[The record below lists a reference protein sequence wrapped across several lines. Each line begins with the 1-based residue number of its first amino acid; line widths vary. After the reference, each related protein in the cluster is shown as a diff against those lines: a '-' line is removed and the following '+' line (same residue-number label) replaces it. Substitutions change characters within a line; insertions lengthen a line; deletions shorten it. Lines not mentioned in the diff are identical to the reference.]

1 MPDPVPPFLVGQGY
15 TSSARLSPSR
25 RRLGWALAWGLGW
38 ATLLNLSAQ
47 HPLLVRME
55 SDAQEWLYAWRGP
68 QQPSPEVVI
77 VGIDGRIGPRPPDVN
92 SGQEESNDT
101 ATRRFDLPDSSA
113 EHLGQH
119 QVDFLLERANYAG
132 LTLRLLEEAKARV
145 VVLNLPSSFVVPQ
158 NLGNENLDAPLRQ
171 VVQRYPDRLVLA
183 TRSSESFGR
192 SEINIY
198 NHFLPFSS
206 LRLEYLVPPEHV
218 QGVVQY
224 RVDRAGILRQAQL
237 RGLYLRRDS
246 QEEQMFASVEA
257 LAFAKYDPERASRWF
272 RERGL
277 QPIQFNPL
285 GSQHGI
291 PIIPIEQVCP
301 PAVPQAGS
309 GSAAPVAT
317 AGRSTVVNPNQA
329 CRGQE
334 GIPPLD
340 SKVVDQLRDKIVLV
354 GFVGG
359 YPETFP
365 VRTADGSQIAAVELQ
380 AQILSS
386 LLTGEVYQSVPGEV
400 AAVVVV
406 LLGAGT
412 GLLLVLYR
420 PPLRLSHW
428 GWKQQ
433 QFLLRPMVG
442 LAVYEGWAVAQFL
455 LWRWVWPLVLPAL
468 ASGLTGVSLLLTL
481 TIVENQE
488 RLLAQQQELE
498 RLRRAEQEAAIDQA
512 RKLLYRVA
520 TDIHDRELQELK
532 VVMDELESLQ
542 WQQQQGKTPDP
553 TVYDHLLEQ
562 LERIGRGIRN
572 QLNDVRTLAAKLR
585 ISPSLREGLHRG
597 IEIYLDELIQAGS
610 LTLSVERQLQPLQ
623 EPNTGEWFDQREDI
637 LRFLREAIGNVI
649 AHVQPPKGNASFV
662 KVSLAQTDRHC
673 CLSVVNDGIEYA
685 PGLSGGYGSKAMNTI
700 ARYLPKGSWHRSRT
714 PEGHTHVELHWE
726 MPSS

>member
-1 MPDPVPPFLVGQGY
+1 MPNLASPLLAGQG
-15 TSSARLSPSR
+15 RGPQRQLSPSR

-47 HPLLVRME
+47 HPLLLRLE

-77 VGIDGRIGPRPPDVN
+77 IGIDGRIDGQGE
-92 SGQEESNDT
+92 SGD
-101 ATRRFDLPDSSA
+101 
-113 EHLGQH
+113 GQH
-119 QVDFLLERANYAG
+119 NVDFLLERANYAG
-132 LTLRLLEEAKARV
+132 LTLRLLEEAEARV

-171 VVQRYPDRLVLA
+171 VVQRYPERLVLA

-218 QGVVQY
+218 QGVVQH
-224 RVDRAGILRQAQL
+224 RVDRTGILRQAHL

-272 RERGL
+272 RKRGL
-277 QPIQFNPL
+277 QPFQFNPL
-285 GSQHGI
+285 GSQHTI
-291 PIIPIEQVCP
+291 PIIPIERVCP
-301 PAVPQAGS
+301 PIIPQAEA
-309 GSAAPVAT
+309 GSA
-317 AGRSTVVNPNQA
+317 SQMVNPGQA

-340 SKVVDQLRDKIVLV
+340 PELARQLRDKIVLV

-386 LLTGEVYQSVPGEV
+386 LLTGEVYRSLPAEL
-400 AAVVVV
+400 AAGVVF
-406 LLGAGT
+406 LLGAAT
-412 GLLLVLYR
+412 GLILVLYR
-420 PPLRLSHW
+420 PSPRRDCW
-428 GWKQQ
+428 DWKQQ
-433 QFLLRPMVG
+433 RSLLWPLLG
-442 LAVYEGWAVAQFL
+442 LAVYEGWAVTQFL
-455 LWRWVWPLVLPAL
+455 LWRWIWPLTLPAL
-468 ASGLTGVSLLLTL
+468 AVGLTGVSLLLTL
-481 TIVENQE
+481 VILENQE

-512 RKLLYRVA
+512 RKLLYRIA

-542 WQQQQGKTPDP
+542 WQQQQGKDPDP
-553 TVYDHLLEQ
+553 AIYDRLLEQ
-562 LERIGRGIRN
+562 LERIGRGIRE
-572 QLNDVRTLAAKLR
+572 QLNDVRTLATKLR
-585 ISPSLREGLHRG
+585 ISPSLREGLHRV
-597 IEIYLDELIQAGS
+597 IDTYLDELIRTGS
-610 LTLSVERQLQPLQ
+610 LTLPVERHLQPLE
-623 EPNTGEWFDQREDI
+623 EPNTSEWFDQREDI

-662 KVSLAQTDRHC
+662 KVSLVQKERHC
-673 CLSVVNDGIEYA
+673 CLSVINDGVEYA
-685 PGLSGGYGSKAMNTI
+685 PGPSGGYGSKAMNTI
-700 ARYLPKGSWHRSRT
+700 ARYLPKGSWHRTHT
-714 PEGHTHVELHWE
+714 PEGYTYVELHWE
-726 MPSS
+726 MPL

>member
-1 MPDPVPPFLVGQGY
+1 
-15 TSSARLSPSR
+15 
-25 RRLGWALAWGLGW
+25 
-38 ATLLNLSAQ
+38 
-47 HPLLVRME
+47 
-55 SDAQEWLYAWRGP
+55 
-68 QQPSPEVVI
+68 
-77 VGIDGRIGPRPPDVN
+77 
-92 SGQEESNDT
+92 
-101 ATRRFDLPDSSA
+101 
-113 EHLGQH
+113 
-119 QVDFLLERANYAG
+119 
-132 LTLRLLEEAKARV
+132 
-145 VVLNLPSSFVVPQ
+145 
-158 NLGNENLDAPLRQ
+158 
-171 VVQRYPDRLVLA
+171 
-183 TRSSESFGR
+183 
-192 SEINIY
+192 
-198 NHFLPFSS
+198 
-206 LRLEYLVPPEHV
+206 
-218 QGVVQY
+218 
-224 RVDRAGILRQAQL
+224 
-237 RGLYLRRDS
+237 
-246 QEEQMFASVEA
+246 
-257 LAFAKYDPERASRWF
+257 
-272 RERGL
+272 
-277 QPIQFNPL
+277 
-285 GSQHGI
+285 
-291 PIIPIEQVCP
+291 
-301 PAVPQAGS
+301 
-309 GSAAPVAT
+309 
-317 AGRSTVVNPNQA
+317 
-329 CRGQE
+329 
-334 GIPPLD
+334 
-340 SKVVDQLRDKIVLV
+340 RDKIVLV

-380 AQILSS
+380 AQVLSS
-386 LLTGEVYQSVPGEV
+386 LLTGEVYQSVPGGV
-400 AAVVVV
+400 AVAVV
-406 LLGAGT
+406 LLLGVGT

-420 PPLRLSHW
+420 PPLRSRQRCGALLSPW

-433 QFLLRPMVG
+433 QFLLRPVVG

-455 LWRWVWPLVLPAL
+455 LGRWVWPLVLPAL

-481 TIVENQE
+481 VIVENQE

-532 VVMDELESLQ
+532 VVMDNLESLQ
-542 WQQQQGKTPDP
+542 WQQHQGKAPDP

-597 IEIYLDELIQAGS
+597 IEIYLDELIQSGS

-662 KVSLAQTDRHC
+662 KVSLAQTERHC

-700 ARYLPKGSWHRSRT
+700 ARYLPKGSWHRTRT

-726 MPSS
+726 MPL

>member
-1 MPDPVPPFLVGQGY
+1 MPDSIPHLLAGQSP
-15 TSSARLSPSR
+15 TSPARPSPSR

-38 ATLLNLSAQ
+38 AALLNLSAQ

-77 VGIDGRIGPRPPDVN
+77 VGIDGRIGLDRDSGAEHVPANGN
-92 SGQEESNDT
+92 SGQGESNGRT
-101 ATRRFDLPDSSA
+101 SGA

-132 LTLRLLEEAKARV
+132 LTLRLLEEAEARV

-291 PIIPIEQVCP
+291 PIIPIERVCP
-301 PAVPQAGS
+301 PAVLQAGS
-309 GSAAPVAT
+309 GSVAPMI
-317 AGRSTVVNPNQA
+317 NPSQA

-340 SKVVDQLRDKIVLV
+340 PEVADQLRDKIVLV

-380 AQILSS
+380 AQVLSS
-386 LLTGEVYQSVPGEV
+386 LLTGEVYQSVPGGV
-400 AAVVVV
+400 AVAVV
-406 LLGAGT
+406 LLLGVGT

-420 PPLRLSHW
+420 PPLRSRQRCGALLSPW

-433 QFLLRPMVG
+433 QFLLRPVVG

-455 LWRWVWPLVLPAL
+455 LGRWVWPLVLPAL

-481 TIVENQE
+481 VIVENQE

-532 VVMDELESLQ
+532 VVMDDLESLQ
-542 WQQQQGKTPDP
+542 WQQQQGRSPDP

-623 EPNTGEWFDQREDI
+623 EPNTGEWLDQREDI

-662 KVSLAQTDRHC
+662 RVSLAQTNRHC

-685 PGLSGGYGSKAMNTI
+685 PSLSGGYGSKAMNTI
-700 ARYLPKGSWHRSRT
+700 ARYLPKGSWHRTRT

-726 MPSS
+726 MPL

>member
-1 MPDPVPPFLVGQGY
+1 MPASIPHLLAGQSP
-15 TSSARLSPSR
+15 TSPARLSPSR

-38 ATLLNLSAQ
+38 AALLNLSAQ

-77 VGIDGRIGPRPPDVN
+77 VGIDGHISSQG
-92 SGQEESNDT
+92 ESNDV
-101 ATRRFDLPDSSA
+101 ALQHFRERISGA
-113 EHLGQH
+113 EHLGQK
-119 QVDFLLERANYAG
+119 VDFLLERANYAG
-132 LTLRLLEEAKARV
+132 LTLRLLEEAEARV

-218 QGVVQY
+218 QGVVQH
-224 RVDRAGILRQAQL
+224 RVDSAGILRQAQL

-291 PIIPIEQVCP
+291 PIIPIERVCP
-301 PAVPQAGS
+301 PAVLQAGS
-309 GSAAPVAT
+309 GSVAPMI
-317 AGRSTVVNPNQA
+317 NPSQA

-340 SKVVDQLRDKIVLV
+340 PEVADQLRDKIVLV

-380 AQILSS
+380 AQVLSS
-386 LLTGEVYQSVPGEV
+386 LLTGEVYQSVPGGV
-400 AAVVVV
+400 AVAVV
-406 LLGAGT
+406 LLLGVGT

-420 PPLRLSHW
+420 PPLRSRQRCGALLSPW

-433 QFLLRPMVG
+433 QFLLRPVVG

-455 LWRWVWPLVLPAL
+455 LGRWVWPLVLPAL

-481 TIVENQE
+481 VIVENQE

-532 VVMDELESLQ
+532 VVMDNLESLQ
-542 WQQQQGKTPDP
+542 WQQHQGKAPDP

-662 KVSLAQTDRHC
+662 KVSLAQTERHC

-700 ARYLPKGSWHRSRT
+700 ARYLPKGSWHRTRT

-726 MPSS
+726 MPL

>member
-1 MPDPVPPFLVGQGY
+1 MPNLAAPLLAGQG
-15 TSSARLSPSR
+15 RDPQKQLSPSR

-47 HPLLVRME
+47 HPLLLRLE

-77 VGIDGRIGPRPPDVN
+77 IGIDGRSD
-92 SGQEESNDT
+92 GQGKNGD
-101 ATRRFDLPDSSA
+101 
-113 EHLGQH
+113 GQH
-119 QVDFLLERANYAG
+119 NVDFLLERANYAG

-158 NLGNENLDAPLRQ
+158 NLGNEDLDAPLRQ
-171 VVQRYPDRLVLA
+171 VIQRYPDRVVLA

-206 LRLEYLVPPEHV
+206 LRLEYLVAPEHV
-218 QGVVQY
+218 QGVVQH
-224 RVDRAGILRQAQL
+224 RLDGAGILRQAQL

-246 QEEQMFASVEA
+246 QKEQMFASAEA
-257 LAFAKYDPERASRWF
+257 LAFAKYDPERASRWL

-277 QPIQFNPL
+277 QPVQFNPL
-285 GSQHGI
+285 GSQHSI
-291 PIIPIEQVCP
+291 PIIPIEQICP
-301 PAVPQAGS
+301 PVISQTGS
-309 GSAAPVAT
+309 GSPT
-317 AGRSTVVNPNQA
+317 LSPGQA

-340 SKVVDQLRDKIVLV
+340 PKVADQLRDKIVLV

-365 VRTADGSQIAAVELQ
+365 VRTVDGSQIAAVELQ

-386 LLTGEVYQSVPGEV
+386 LLTGEVYRSLPAGL
-400 AAVVVV
+400 AAGVVF

-412 GLLLVLYR
+412 GLSLVLYR
-420 PPLRLSHW
+420 PSPRQNCRD
-428 GWKQQ
+428 WKQQ
-433 QFLLRPMVG
+433 RFLLWPVVG
-442 LAVYEGWAVAQFL
+442 LTAYEGWAVTQFL
-455 LWRWVWPLVLPAL
+455 LWRWIWPLTLPAL
-468 ASGLTGVSLLLTL
+468 AVGLAGVSLLLTL
-481 TIVENQE
+481 VILENQE

-512 RKLLYRVA
+512 RKLLYRIA

-542 WQQQQGKTPDP
+542 WQQQQGKDPDP
-553 TVYDHLLEQ
+553 AIYDRLLEQ
-562 LERIGRGIRN
+562 LERIGRGIRE
-572 QLNDVRTLAAKLR
+572 QLNDVRTLATKLR

-597 IEIYLDELIQAGS
+597 IDTYLDELIRTGS
-610 LTLSVERQLQPLQ
+610 LTLPVERHLQPLE
-623 EPNTGEWFDQREDI
+623 EPNTSEWFDQREDI

-662 KVSLAQTDRHC
+662 KVSLVQKERHC
-673 CLSVVNDGIEYA
+673 CLSVINDGVEYA
-685 PGLSGGYGSKAMNTI
+685 PSPGGGYGSKAMNTI
-700 ARYLPKGSWHRSRT
+700 ARYLPKGSWHRTHT
-714 PEGHTHVELHWE
+714 PEGYTYVELHWE
-726 MPSS
+726 MPL

>member
-1 MPDPVPPFLVGQGY
+1 MAEKAPSCLLASAVPPAPDFLTAQGLV
-15 TSSARLSPSR
+15 SQARPSPSR
-25 RRLGWALAWGLGW
+25 RGLGWALAWGLGW

-47 HPLLVRME
+47 HPLLLRLE
-55 SDAQEWLYAWRGP
+55 SDAQEWLYARRGP
-68 QQPSPEVVI
+68 QQPSPKVVI
-77 VGIDGRIGPRPPDVN
+77 VGIDGRIG
-92 SGQEESNDT
+92 GQGESNN
-101 ATRRFDLPDSSA
+101 
-113 EHLGQH
+113 GQ
-119 QVDFLLERANYAG
+119 QRVDFLLERANYAG
-132 LTLRLLEEAKARV
+132 LTLRLLEEAEARV

-192 SEINIY
+192 AEINIY

-224 RVDRAGILRQAQL
+224 RVDGAGILRQAQL

-257 LAFAKYDPERASRWF
+257 LAFAKYDPERAGRWF
-272 RERGL
+272 RQRGL
-277 QPIQFNPL
+277 QPVQFNPL
-285 GSQHGI
+285 GSQHSI
-291 PIIPIEQVCP
+291 PIIPIEQICP
-301 PAVPQAGS
+301 PVIPQTGS
-309 GSAAPVAT
+309 GSPT
-317 AGRSTVVNPNQA
+317 LSPGQA

-340 SKVVDQLRDKIVLV
+340 PKVADQLRDRIVLV

-386 LLTGEVYQSVPGEV
+386 LLTGDVYHSLPSGL
-400 AAVVVV
+400 AGGVVL

-420 PPLRLSHW
+420 PSLRLNHW
-428 GWKQQ
+428 DWKQQ
-433 QFLLRPMVG
+433 RFLLRPLVG

-481 TIVENQE
+481 VIVENQE

-542 WQQQQGKTPDP
+542 WQQQQGKDPDP
-553 TVYDHLLEQ
+553 AIYDRLLEQ
-562 LERIGRGIRN
+562 LERIGRGIRE
-572 QLNDVRTLAAKLR
+572 QLNDVRTLATKLR

-597 IEIYLDELIQAGS
+597 IDTYLDELIQTGS
-610 LTLSVERQLQPLQ
+610 LTLSVERHLQPLQ

-649 AHVQPPKGNASFV
+649 AHVQPPKGSASFV
-662 KVSLAQTDRHC
+662 RVSLAQTERHC
-673 CLSVVNDGIEYA
+673 CLSVVNDGVEYA
-685 PGLSGGYGSKAMNTI
+685 PRPGGGYGSKAMNTI
-700 ARYLPKGSWHRSRT
+700 ARYLPKGSWHRTQT

-726 MPSS
+726 MPSLYSRFKQD

>member
-1 MPDPVPPFLVGQGY
+1 MPASIPHLLAGQSP
-15 TSSARLSPSR
+15 TSPARLSPSR

-38 ATLLNLSAQ
+38 AALLNLSAQ

-77 VGIDGRIGPRPPDVN
+77 VGIDGHISSQG
-92 SGQEESNDT
+92 ESNDV
-101 ATRRFDLPDSSA
+101 ALQHFRERISGA
-113 EHLGQH
+113 EHLGQK
-119 QVDFLLERANYAG
+119 VDFLLERANYAG
-132 LTLRLLEEAKARV
+132 LTLRLLEEAEARV

-218 QGVVQY
+218 QGVVQH
-224 RVDRAGILRQAQL
+224 RVDSAGILRQAQL

-291 PIIPIEQVCP
+291 PIIPIERVCP
-301 PAVPQAGS
+301 PAVLQAGS
-309 GSAAPVAT
+309 GSVAPMI
-317 AGRSTVVNPNQA
+317 NPSQA

-340 SKVVDQLRDKIVLV
+340 PEVADQLRDKIVLV

-380 AQILSS
+380 AQVLSS
-386 LLTGEVYQSVPGEV
+386 LLTGEVYQSVPGGV
-400 AAVVVV
+400 AVAVV
-406 LLGAGT
+406 LLLGVGT

-420 PPLRLSHW
+420 PPLRSRQRCGALLSPW

-433 QFLLRPMVG
+433 QFLLRPVVG

-455 LWRWVWPLVLPAL
+455 LGRWVWPLVLPAL

-481 TIVENQE
+481 VIVENQE

-532 VVMDELESLQ
+532 VVMDDLESLQ
-542 WQQQQGKTPDP
+542 WQQQQGRSPDP
-553 TVYDHLLEQ
+553 AVYDHLLEQ

-597 IEIYLDELIQAGS
+597 IEIYLDELIQSGS

-662 KVSLAQTDRHC
+662 KVSLAQTERHC

-700 ARYLPKGSWHRSRT
+700 ARYLPKGSWHRTRT

-726 MPSS
+726 MPL

>member
-1 MPDPVPPFLVGQGY
+1 MPASIPHLLAGQSP
-15 TSSARLSPSR
+15 TSPARLSPSR

-38 ATLLNLSAQ
+38 AALLNLSAQ

-77 VGIDGRIGPRPPDVN
+77 VGIDGHISSQG
-92 SGQEESNDT
+92 ESNDV
-101 ATRRFDLPDSSA
+101 ALQHFRERISGA
-113 EHLGQH
+113 EHLGQK
-119 QVDFLLERANYAG
+119 VDFLLERANYAG
-132 LTLRLLEEAKARV
+132 LTLRLLEEAEARV

-218 QGVVQY
+218 QGVVQH
-224 RVDRAGILRQAQL
+224 RVDSAGILRQAQL

-291 PIIPIEQVCP
+291 PIIPIERVCP
-301 PAVPQAGS
+301 PAVLQAGS
-309 GSAAPVAT
+309 GSVAPMI
-317 AGRSTVVNPNQA
+317 NPSQA

-340 SKVVDQLRDKIVLV
+340 PEVADQLRDKIVLV

-386 LLTGEVYQSVPGEV
+386 LLTGEVYQSVPEGV
-400 AAVVVV
+400 AAAVVL
-406 LLGAGT
+406 LLGVGT

-420 PPLRLSHW
+420 PPLRSRQRCGALLSPW

-433 QFLLRPMVG
+433 QFLLRPVVG
-442 LAVYEGWAVAQFL
+442 LAVYEGWAVAQFPL
-455 LWRWVWPLVLPAL
+455 GRWVWPLVLPAL

-481 TIVENQE
+481 VIVENQE

-532 VVMDELESLQ
+532 VVMDNLESLQ
-542 WQQQQGKTPDP
+542 WQQHQGKAPDP

-662 KVSLAQTDRHC
+662 KVSLAQTERHC

-700 ARYLPKGSWHRSRT
+700 ARYLPKGSWHRTRT

-726 MPSS
+726 MPL

>member
-1 MPDPVPPFLVGQGY
+1 MAEETMPDSMPDNVHQPSPTQERKRKGL
-15 TSSARLSPSR
+15 PSR
-25 RRLGWALAWGLGW
+25 RLPWALGWGLGW

-55 SDAQEWLYAWRGP
+55 SDAQQWLYGWRGP
-68 QQPSPEVVI
+68 QEPSADVVI
-77 VGIDGRIGPRPPDVN
+77 VGIDGRIQAGGEGTDGSQN
-92 SGQEESNDT
+92 I
-101 ATRRFDLPDSSA
+101 
-113 EHLGQH
+113 
-119 QVDFLLERANYAG
+119 DFLLERANYAG
-132 LTLRLLEEAKARV
+132 LTLRLLEEAEAKV

-183 TRSSESFGR
+183 TRSSESFR
-192 SEINIY
+192 RAEISIY

-224 RVDRAGILRQAQL
+224 RVDGAGILRKAQL

-257 LAFAKYDPERASRWF
+257 LAFAKYDPEQASRWF

-277 QPIQFNPL
+277 GPVQFNPL

-301 PAVPQAGS
+301 PAILQVGS
-309 GSAAPVAT
+309 GAA
-317 AGRSTVVNPNQA
+317 SQIVNPSQA
-329 CRGQE
+329 CLSQE
-334 GIPPLD
+334 GIPPLNAEIAA
-340 SKVVDQLRDKIVLV
+340 QLRDKVVLV
-354 GFVGG
+354 GFIGG

-365 VRTADGSQIAAVELQ
+365 VQTADGSLIAAVELQ

-386 LLTGEVYQSVPGEV
+386 LLTGEVYRSVPSGL
-400 AAVVVV
+400 AIFVV
-406 LLGAGT
+406 LLMGGGT
-412 GLLLVLYR
+412 GLLLMLYH
-420 PPLRLSHW
+420 PHLRLSRQD
-428 GWKQQ
+428 WKQQ
-433 QFLLRPMVG
+433 RFLLWPVLG
-442 LAVYEGWAVAQFL
+442 LLVYESWAVAQFL
-455 LWRWVWPLVLPAL
+455 LWRWVWPLALPAL

-481 TIVENQE
+481 IILQNQE
-488 RLLAQQQELE
+488 RLLAQQQELD

-532 VVMDELESLQ
+532 LVMDDLESLQ
-542 WQQQQGKTPDP
+542 WQQQQGKELSPAA
-553 TVYDHLLEQ
+553 YDQLLGQ
-562 LERIGRGIRN
+562 LEGIGRGIRE
-572 QLNDVRTLAAKLR
+572 QLNDVRTLATKLR

-597 IEIYLDELIQAGS
+597 IETYLDELVQSGG
-610 LTLSVERQLQPLQ
+610 LTLSVERQLQPLN
-623 EPNTGEWFDQREDI
+623 EPNTSEWFDQREDI

-649 AHVQPPKGNASFV
+649 AHVQPPKGDASFV
-662 KVSLAQTDRHC
+662 SVSLLQSEHHC
-673 CLSVVNDGIEYA
+673 CLAVVNDGVEHD
-685 PGLSGGYGSKAMNTI
+685 PSPSGGYGSKAMNTI
-700 ARYLPKGSWHRSRT
+700 ARYLPKGSWHRTHT

-726 MPSS
+726 MPSL

>member
-15 TSSARLSPSR
+15 TSPARLSPSR

-38 ATLLNLSAQ
+38 AALLNLSAQ

-77 VGIDGRIGPRPPDVN
+77 VGIDGHISSQG
-92 SGQEESNDT
+92 ESNDV
-101 ATRRFDLPDSSA
+101 ALQHFRERISGA
-113 EHLGQH
+113 EHLGQK
-119 QVDFLLERANYAG
+119 VDFLLERANYAG

-218 QGVVQY
+218 QGVVQH
-224 RVDRAGILRQAQL
+224 RVDSAGILRQAQL

-291 PIIPIEQVCP
+291 PIIPIERVCP
-301 PAVPQAGS
+301 PAVLQAGS
-309 GSAAPVAT
+309 GSVAPMI
-317 AGRSTVVNPNQA
+317 NPSQA

-340 SKVVDQLRDKIVLV
+340 PEVADQLRDKIVLV

-386 LLTGEVYQSVPGEV
+386 LLTGEVYQSVPEGV
-400 AAVVVV
+400 AAAVVL
-406 LLGAGT
+406 LLGVGT

-420 PPLRLSHW
+420 PPLRSRQRCGALLSHW

-481 TIVENQE
+481 IIVENQE

-532 VVMDELESLQ
+532 VVMDDLESLQ
-542 WQQQQGKTPDP
+542 WQQQQGRSPDP
-553 TVYDHLLEQ
+553 AVYDHLLEQ

-662 KVSLAQTDRHC
+662 RVSLAQTNRHC

-700 ARYLPKGSWHRSRT
+700 ARYLPKGSWHRTRT

-726 MPSS
+726 MPL

>member
-1 MPDPVPPFLVGQGY
+1 MLHFAALLRAGQGRG
-15 TSSARLSPSR
+15 SHSR

-38 ATLLNLSAQ
+38 AVLLNLSAQ
-47 HPLLVRME
+47 HPLLLRLE

-68 QQPSPEVVI
+68 QQPSPKVVI
-77 VGIDGRIGPRPPDVN
+77 IGIDGRID
-92 SGQEESNDT
+92 GQGERGDGW
-101 ATRRFDLPDSSA
+101 
-113 EHLGQH
+113 HH
-119 QVDFLLERANYAG
+119 VDFLLERANYAG
-132 LTLRLLEEAKARV
+132 LALRLLEEAGAKV

-218 QGVVQY
+218 QGVVQHQ
-224 RVDRAGILRQAQL
+224 VDRTGILRQAHL

-246 QEEQMFASVEA
+246 QKEQMFASVEA
-257 LAFAKYDPERASRWF
+257 LAFAKYDPERAGRWF
-272 RERGL
+272 RKRGL
-277 QPIQFNPL
+277 QPFQFNPL
-285 GSQHGI
+285 GSQHTI
-291 PIIPIEQVCP
+291 PIIPIERVCP
-301 PAVPQAGS
+301 PILPQAE
-309 GSAAPVAT
+309 
-317 AGRSTVVNPNQA
+317 AGAVSQRVNPGQA

-340 SKVVDQLRDKIVLV
+340 PGLARQLRDKIVLV
-354 GFVGG
+354 GFVGA

-386 LLTGEVYQSVPGEV
+386 LLTEEVYRSLPAEL
-400 AAVVVV
+400 AAGVV
-406 LLGAGT
+406 LLLGGGT

-420 PPLRLSHW
+420 PPLRLNPW
-428 GWKQQ
+428 DWNQQ
-433 QFLLRPMVG
+433 RFLLRPLVG
-442 LAVYEGWAVAQFL
+442 LAAYEGWAVAQFL
-455 LWRWVWPLVLPAL
+455 LWRWIWPLTLPAL
-468 ASGLTGVSLLLTL
+468 AVGLTGVSLLLTL
-481 TIVENQE
+481 VILENQE

-512 RKLLYRVA
+512 RKLLYRIA

-542 WQQQQGKTPDP
+542 WQQQQGQNPDP
-553 TVYDHLLEQ
+553 AIYDRLLEQ
-562 LERIGRGIRN
+562 LERIGRGIRE
-572 QLNDVRTLAAKLR
+572 QLNDVRTLATKLG

-597 IEIYLDELIQAGS
+597 IDSYLDELIRTGS
-610 LTLSVERQLQPLQ
+610 LTLPVERHLQPLE

-637 LRFLREAIGNVI
+637 MRFLREAIGNVI
-649 AHVQPPKGNASFV
+649 AHVQPPKGNASFL
-662 KVSLAQTDRHC
+662 KVSLVQRERHC
-673 CLSVVNDGIEYA
+673 CLSVINDGVEYA
-685 PGLSGGYGSKAMNTI
+685 PDPSGGYGSKAMNTI
-700 ARYLPKGSWHRSRT
+700 ARYLPKGSWHRTQT
-714 PEGHTHVELHWE
+714 PEGYTHVELHWE
-726 MPSS
+726 MPGP

>member
-15 TSSARLSPSR
+15 TSPARLSPSR

-38 ATLLNLSAQ
+38 AALLNLSAQ

-77 VGIDGRIGPRPPDVN
+77 VGIDGHISSQG
-92 SGQEESNDT
+92 ESNDV
-101 ATRRFDLPDSSA
+101 ALQHFRERISGA
-113 EHLGQH
+113 EHLGQK
-119 QVDFLLERANYAG
+119 VDFLLERANYAG

-218 QGVVQY
+218 QGVVQH
-224 RVDRAGILRQAQL
+224 RVDSAGILRQAQL

-291 PIIPIEQVCP
+291 PIIPIERVCP
-301 PAVPQAGS
+301 PAVLQAGS
-309 GSAAPVAT
+309 GSVAPMI
-317 AGRSTVVNPNQA
+317 NPSQA

-340 SKVVDQLRDKIVLV
+340 PEVADQLRDKIVLV

-380 AQILSS
+380 AQVLSS
-386 LLTGEVYQSVPGEV
+386 LLTGEVYQSVPGGV
-400 AAVVVV
+400 AVAVV
-406 LLGAGT
+406 LLLGVGT

-420 PPLRLSHW
+420 PPLRSRQRCGALLSPW

-433 QFLLRPMVG
+433 QFLLRPVVG

-455 LWRWVWPLVLPAL
+455 LGRWVWPLVLPAL

-481 TIVENQE
+481 VIVENQE

-532 VVMDELESLQ
+532 VVMDNLESLQ
-542 WQQQQGKTPDP
+542 WQQHQGKAPDP

-597 IEIYLDELIQAGS
+597 IEIYLDELIQSGS

-662 KVSLAQTDRHC
+662 RVSLAQTNRHC

-700 ARYLPKGSWHRSRT
+700 ARYLPKGSWHRTRT

-726 MPSS
+726 MPL

>member
-1 MPDPVPPFLVGQGY
+1 
-15 TSSARLSPSR
+15 
-25 RRLGWALAWGLGW
+25 
-38 ATLLNLSAQ
+38 
-47 HPLLVRME
+47 LLVRME

-77 VGIDGRIGPRPPDVN
+77 VGIDGRIGLDRDSGAEHVPANGN
-92 SGQEESNDT
+92 SGQGESNGRT
-101 ATRRFDLPDSSA
+101 SGA
-113 EHLGQH
+113 EHLGQK
-119 QVDFLLERANYAG
+119 VDFLLERANYAG

-291 PIIPIEQVCP
+291 PIIPIERVCP
-301 PAVPQAGS
+301 PAVLQAGS
-309 GSAAPVAT
+309 GSVAPMI
-317 AGRSTVVNPNQA
+317 NPSQA

-340 SKVVDQLRDKIVLV
+340 PEVADQLRDKIVLV

-380 AQILSS
+380 AQVLSS
-386 LLTGEVYQSVPGEV
+386 LLTGEVYQSVPGGV
-400 AAVVVV
+400 AVAVV
-406 LLGAGT
+406 LLLGVGT

-420 PPLRLSHW
+420 PPPTFASAVRSTFEPL
-428 GWKQQ
+428 
-433 QFLLRPMVG
+433 G
-442 LAVYEGWAVAQFL
+442 LEATAVS
-455 LWRWVWPLVLPAL
+455 PATCGG
-468 ASGLTGVSLLLTL
+468 AC
-481 TIVENQE
+481 
-488 RLLAQQQELE
+488 
-498 RLRRAEQEAAIDQA
+498 RLRRVGCGPVSAVALGLASRLAGPGQWANGGKPAA
-512 RKLLYRVA
+512 
-520 TDIHDRELQELK
+520 HF
-532 VVMDELESLQ
+532 
-542 WQQQQGKTPDP
+542 
-553 TVYDHLLEQ
+553 DHC
-562 LERIGRGIRN
+562 
-572 QLNDVRTLAAKLR
+572 
-585 ISPSLREGLHRG
+585 
-597 IEIYLDELIQAGS
+597 
-610 LTLSVERQLQPLQ
+610 
-623 EPNTGEWFDQREDI
+623 GE
-637 LRFLREAIGNVI
+637 
-649 AHVQPPKGNASFV
+649 
-662 KVSLAQTDRHC
+662 
-673 CLSVVNDGIEYA
+673 
-685 PGLSGGYGSKAMNTI
+685 
-700 ARYLPKGSWHRSRT
+700 SRT
-714 PEGHTHVELHWE
+714 ALGPATGTGAPA
-726 MPSS
+726 PSRTGGRH

>member
-1 MPDPVPPFLVGQGY
+1 MPASIPHLLAGQSP
-15 TSSARLSPSR
+15 TSPARLSPSR

-38 ATLLNLSAQ
+38 AALLNLSAQ

-77 VGIDGRIGPRPPDVN
+77 VGIDGHISSQG
-92 SGQEESNDT
+92 ESNDV
-101 ATRRFDLPDSSA
+101 ALQHFRERISGA
-113 EHLGQH
+113 EHLGQK
-119 QVDFLLERANYAG
+119 VDFLLERANYAG
-132 LTLRLLEEAKARV
+132 LTLRLLEEAEARV

-218 QGVVQY
+218 QGVVQH
-224 RVDRAGILRQAQL
+224 RVDSAGILRQAQL

-291 PIIPIEQVCP
+291 PIIPIERVCP
-301 PAVPQAGS
+301 PAVLQAGS
-309 GSAAPVAT
+309 GSVAPMI
-317 AGRSTVVNPNQA
+317 NPSQA

-340 SKVVDQLRDKIVLV
+340 PEVADQLRDKIVLV

-380 AQILSS
+380 AQVLSS
-386 LLTGEVYQSVPGEV
+386 LLTGEVYQSVPGGV
-400 AAVVVV
+400 AVAVV
-406 LLGAGT
+406 LLLGVGT

-420 PPLRLSHW
+420 PPLRSRQRCGALLSHW

-442 LAVYEGWAVAQFL
+442 PAVYEGWAVAQFL
-455 LWRWVWPLVLPAL
+455 LGRWVWPLVLPAL

-481 TIVENQE
+481 VIVENQE

-532 VVMDELESLQ
+532 VVMDNLESLQ
-542 WQQQQGKTPDP
+542 WQQHQGKAPDP

-597 IEIYLDELIQAGS
+597 IEIYLDELIQSGS

-662 KVSLAQTDRHC
+662 KVSLAQTERHC

-700 ARYLPKGSWHRSRT
+700 ARYLPKGSWHRTRT

-726 MPSS
+726 MPL